1 MRYKVKIREILE
13 RTVEVSAKNEE
24 DAIDKAEMLYN
35 KCSIV
40 LTAEDFA
47 EVKFIIEE

>member
-1 MRYKVKIREILE
+1 MRDQVKLRETLE

-24 DAIDKAEMLYN
+24 DAIDKTEALYN

-40 LTAEDFA
+40 LDAEDFE
-47 EVKFIIEE
+47 EVKFLIEE

>member
-1 MRYKVKIREILE
+1 MRYKVKIRETLE

-24 DAIDKAEMLYN
+24 DAIDKTEMLYN

-47 EVKFIIEE
+47 EVKFLIEE

>member
-1 MRYKVKIREILE
+1 MRYKVKIRETLE

-24 DAIDKAEMLYN
+24 EAIKKVRKLYD

-40 LTAEDFA
+40 LTADDFE
-47 EVKFIIEE
+47 EVKFLIEE